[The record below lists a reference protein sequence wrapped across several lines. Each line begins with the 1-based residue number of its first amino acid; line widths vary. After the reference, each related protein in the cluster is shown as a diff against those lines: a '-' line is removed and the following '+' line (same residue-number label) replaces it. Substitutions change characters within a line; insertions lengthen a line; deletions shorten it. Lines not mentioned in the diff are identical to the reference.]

1 MLKKALKM
9 MNKLFKQY
17 KSVFVAALI
26 VSALIGNVWLVFKS
40 PKLSSGQTKELKKG
54 TMEVQQRGA
63 FYSIP

>member
-1 MLKKALKM
+1 

-17 KSVFVAALI
+17 KGVFVAALMM
-26 VSALIGNVWLVFKS
+26 SALIGNVWLIFKS

-54 TMEVQQRGA
+54 VMESLQRGA